1 MLSIERCREI
11 LKEYGKELT
20 NEEIKQI
27 RETLYLFAE
36 IQIDV
41 EQQLI
46 KEALKQ
52 EAEGKKSD
60 LLKKM

>member
-20 NEEIKQI
+20 NQEIKKI

-36 IQIDV
+36 IQIDA
-41 EQQLI
+41 ERQLI

-60 LLKKM
+60 LLKEM

>member
-36 IQIDV
+36 IQIDA
-41 EQQLI
+41 EKTLI
-46 KEALKQ
+46 EEALKQ
-52 EAEGKKSD
+52 EAEGIKSD
-60 LLKKM
+60 LLKEV

>member
-11 LKEYGKELT
+11 LKEYEKELT

-36 IQIDV
+36 IQIDA

-60 LLKKM
+60 LLKEM

>member
-36 IQIDV
+36 IQIDA
-41 EQQLI
+41 ERALI
-46 KEALKQ
+46 EEELKQ
-52 EAEGKKSD
+52 EA
-60 LLKKM
+60 